1 MLLRE
6 YRLNPHGSH
15 RQCEHLRVKTM
26 QLPKTVENE
35 PRAKNLAFELHI
47 ERALYSRYKPRGEP
61 DAFPP
66 EYLKWK
72 LETAS
77 SA

>member
-1 MLLRE
+1 M
-6 YRLNPHGSH
+6 H
-15 RQCEHLRVKTM
+15 RIDAAQIAKAAT
-26 QLPKTVENE
+26 TAGNE
-35 PRAKNLAFELHI
+35 AAFELHI

-72 LETAS
+72 LEAAS